1 MGGGSG
7 RGRIQGL
14 ICENLALPVR
24 YTPDEIFFPLCMYV
38 SVVCMHVWL
47 HAHMCA
53 SSGSDVHLHVCVCA
67 HVLICAFS
75 CVHLCVQ
82 TYICICVAACG
93 GQTLTSL
100 RHLNCSPLCLLTEAE
115 SLAEQGSSLA
125 SLPQGSCH

>member
-14 ICENLALPVR
+14 ICETLALPVR

-53 SSGSDVHLHVCVCA
+53 SSGSDVHLHVCTCA
-67 HVLICAFS
+67 HLCILMCAS
-75 CVHLCVQ
+75 VCSNIHLHMCDYMWRPN
-82 TYICICVAACG
+82 TDI
-93 GQTLTSL
+93 T
-100 RHLNCSPLCLLTEAE
+100 
-115 SLAEQGSSLA
+115 
-125 SLPQGSCH
+125 